1 MIIACHQP
9 NFFPWLPF
17 FNKMENSDVFVI
29 MQNAQYTRNQ
39 FQNRF
44 KYRGVWKTMSV
55 NHGSLRDKI
64 VSKKYLKPESDWNQI
79 KTSIQFEWM
88 SNFDNCIGENLA
100 ETNTAII
107 EKIKKF
113 MGIATLLEFDAPSL
127 SGDATDNLIDICLKY
142 DATTYLSGPSGKA
155 YLNLE
160 AFRKVGIQV
169 EFSDAIS
176 ETAADLNIVDYLQSN
191 CTKSNF

>member
-1 MIIACHQP
+1 MIITCHQP

-17 FNKMENSDVFVI
+17 FKKMESSDVFVI

-44 KYRGVWKTMSV
+44 KYRGFWKTMSV
-55 NHGSLRDKI
+55 NHGELRDNI
-64 VSKKYLKPESDWNQI
+64 SSKKYVKPESDWYQI
-79 KTSIQFEWM
+79 KKSIQFGWM

-107 EKIKKF
+107 AEIKKL
-113 MGIATLLEFDAPSL
+113 MGIPTLLELDGPIL
-127 SGDATDNLIDICLKY
+127 SRDATENLINICLKY
-142 DATTYLSGPSGKA
+142 EATTYLSGPSGKA

-169 EFSDAIS
+169 EFFDAIS
-176 ETAADLNIVDYLQSN
+176 ESPHELNIVDYLQSSFYE
-191 CTKSNF
+191 KQS